1 MKLNIQE
8 ILDKRNAGKPFTI
21 DEQMIL
27 MGLGVSLL
35 ELHELVG
42 RLFIEGDT
50 PEDTAEEVNAG
61 GYL

>member
-8 ILDKRNAGKPFTI
+8 ILDKRKAGKPFTI

-35 ELHELVG
+35 ELHQLVG

-50 PEDTAEEVNAG
+50 LEDTAEEVNTG